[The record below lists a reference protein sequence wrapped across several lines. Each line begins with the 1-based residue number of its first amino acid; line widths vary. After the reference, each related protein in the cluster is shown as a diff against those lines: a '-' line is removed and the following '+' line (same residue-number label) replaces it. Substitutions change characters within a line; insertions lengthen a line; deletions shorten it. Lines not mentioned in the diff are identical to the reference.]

1 MTLVDTGEVGSETLV
16 LAAIHRIGRT
26 EHDLVR
32 IVLTHWHHDHTGAAA
47 ALAERTGAQVCA
59 GRADAPVIRGHRTG
73 APPALTPAEE
83 PLMARITGQVV
94 PAPACPVHRE
104 LDDGHTLTD
113 PDPEHPAAIVLAMPG
128 HTPGSIA
135 VHLPGERLVLTGDI
149 AARHEQHV
157 TLGPFNTNRDQARH
171 SLRRLA
177 ALDVDA
183 AGFGHGNPIT
193 QHAADALASWTDP
206 FAYKGV

>member
-16 LAAIHRIGRT
+16 LDALHRIGHT
-26 EHDLVR
+26 EHDLIR

-59 GRADAPVIRGHRTG
+59 GRADAPIIRGHRTG
-73 APPALTPAEE
+73 APPVLTAAEE
-83 PLMARITGQVV
+83 PLMARIAGLVV
-94 PAPACPVHRE
+94 PAPACPVRRE

-113 PDPEHPAAIVLAMPG
+113 PDDEHGPAAVILATPG

-149 AARHEQHV
+149 ATHHDRHV

-177 ALDVDA
+177 TLDVDA
-183 AGFGHGNPIT
+183 AGFGHGDHIIRR
-193 QHAADALASWTDP
+193 AAHALATWTDP
-206 FAYKGV
+206 LA